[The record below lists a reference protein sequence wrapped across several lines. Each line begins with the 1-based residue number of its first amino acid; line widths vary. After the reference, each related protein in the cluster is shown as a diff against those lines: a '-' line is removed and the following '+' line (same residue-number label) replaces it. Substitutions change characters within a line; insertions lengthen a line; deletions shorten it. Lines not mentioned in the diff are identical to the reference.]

1 MERKISFSE
10 LQKAVDEAYEQF
22 KSDKEGAIDSRNI
35 GAEVG
40 KFGISV
46 MLTDGR
52 TIDKADVDVLFPLGA
67 IAKLPVS
74 AVLFSQ
80 NSKDE
85 VVKKSGSCACHAK
98 KEKEKVEL
106 PFGRHGLRAVSA
118 IEPSNDP
125 EGKYDII
132 SSMIANMTG
141 GAAGVLNDK
150 IYQQYKAEV
159 ASDNVADKLAQAGY
173 YLYDQAAT
181 AIEVYT
187 KLLSLQLTTKQL
199 AAMGATVAA
208 DGRNPITGQYAF
220 DGANSQS
227 IVALMATRGKHFIKP
242 WMVKTG
248 MPVKKGFGGGM
259 VAVLPGFGAIAAFA
273 PEVDQ
278 RGVSVKAANAIAY
291 IANKLGLSVYASAR
305 VSVE

>member
-1 MERKISFSE
+1 MERKISFSDV
-10 LQKAVDEAYEQF
+10 QKAVDEAYEQF
-22 KSDKEGAIDSRNI
+22 KSDKEGAIDARNV
-35 GAEVG
+35 GAEAG

-52 TIDKADVDVLFPLGA
+52 TIDKADVDALFPMGA
-67 IAKLPVS
+67 IAKLPIS
-74 AVLFSQ
+74 AVLFAQ
-80 NSKDE
+80 NSKEE
-85 VVKKSGSCACHAK
+85 VVKKSGSCGCHAK
-98 KEKEKVEL
+98 KEKVEL

-150 IYQQYKAEV
+150 IYQNYKAEV
-159 ASDNVADKLAQAGY
+159 ASQNVEDKIAESGY
-173 YLYDQAAT
+173 YLYDNAAT

-208 DGRNPITGQYAF
+208 DGRNPISGEYAF

-242 WMVKTG
+242 WMVLTG

-259 VAVLPGFGAIAAFA
+259 IAVLPGFGAIAAYA
-273 PEVDQ
+273 PEVDEK
-278 RGVSVKAANAIAY
+278 GVSVKASKAIAY

-305 VSVE
+305 VSVD

>member
-1 MERKISFSE
+1 MERKISFSDV
-10 LQKAVDEAYEQF
+10 QKAVDEAYEQF
-22 KSDKEGAIDSRNI
+22 KTDKEGAIDPRNI
-35 GAEVG
+35 GAEGG

-52 TIDKADVDVLFPLGA
+52 TIDKADVDTLFPLGA

-74 AVLFSQ
+74 AVLFAQ
-80 NSKDE
+80 NSKEE
-85 VVKKSGSCACHAK
+85 VVKKSGSCCCQAK
-98 KEKEKVEL
+98 KEKVEL

-125 EGKYDII
+125 EGKFDII
-132 SSMIANMTG
+132 SSMIADMTG

-150 IYQQYKAEV
+150 IYRKYQAEV
-159 ASDNVADKLAQAGY
+159 ASDNVAGKLAQAGY
-173 YLYDQAAT
+173 TLYDSADT

-187 KLLSLQLTTKQL
+187 KLLSLQLTTRQL

-208 DGRNPITGQYAF
+208 DGRNPISGEYAF
-220 DGANSQS
+220 DGNNSQS

-242 WMVKTG
+242 WMVLTG
-248 MPVKKGFGGGM
+248 MPVKKGFGGGI
-259 VAVLPGFGAIAAFA
+259 VAVLPGFGAIAAYA

-291 IANKLGLSVYASAR
+291 IAGKLGLSVFASAR

>member
-1 MERKISFSE
+1 MERKISFSDV
-10 LQKAVDEAYEQF
+10 QKAVEEAYEQV
-22 KSDKEGAIDSRNI
+22 KSINEGSIDARNI
-35 GAEVG
+35 GAESG

-46 MLTDGR
+46 MFTDGR
-52 TIDKADVDVLFPLGA
+52 TIDKADTDTLFPLGA
-67 IAKLPVS
+67 IAKLPIS
-74 AVLFSQ
+74 AVLFAQ
-80 NSKDE
+80 NSAQE
-85 VVKKSGSCACHAK
+85 VVKKSGACGCHAK
-98 KEKEKVEL
+98 KEKVEL

-118 IEPSNDP
+118 LEPANDAD
-125 EGKYDII
+125 GKYDII

-150 IYQQYKAEV
+150 IYEQYQSDV
-159 ASDNVADKLAQAGY
+159 ASQNVVDKLTESGY
-173 YLYDQAAT
+173 YLYDNAKA

-208 DGRNPITGQYAF
+208 DGRNPISGEYAF

-242 WMVKTG
+242 WMVLTG

-259 VAVLPGFGAIAAFA
+259 VAVLPGFGAIAAYS
-273 PEVDQ
+273 PELNEK
-278 RGVSVKAANAIAY
+278 GVSVKAAKAIAY
-291 IANKLGLSVYASAR
+291 IAQKLSLSVYASAR

>member
-10 LQKAVDEAYEQF
+10 VQKAVEEAYEQT
-22 KSDKEGAIDSRNI
+22 KSIKEGSIDARNI
-35 GAEVG
+35 GAVGG

-52 TIDKADVDVLFPLGA
+52 TIDKADTDTLFPMGA

-74 AVLFSQ
+74 AVLFAQ
-80 NSKDE
+80 NSKEE

-98 KEKEKVEL
+98 HEKTDL

-132 SSMIANMTG
+132 SDMISSMTG

-150 IYQQYKAEV
+150 IYEQYKAQV
-159 ASDNVADKLAQAGY
+159 ASDNVEDKLAQSGY
-173 YLYDQAAT
+173 YLYDSAAP

-187 KLLSLQLTTKQL
+187 KLLSLQLTTRQL

-242 WMVKTG
+242 WMVLTG
-248 MPVKKGFGGGM
+248 MPAKKGFGGGIL
-259 VAVLPGFGAIAAFA
+259 AVLPGFGAIAAYA
-273 PEVDQ
+273 PEVDE
-278 RGVSVKAANAIAY
+278 RGVSVKAAKAIAY
-291 IANKLGLSVYASAR
+291 IAQKLQLSVFASAR
-305 VSVE
+305 VCVE